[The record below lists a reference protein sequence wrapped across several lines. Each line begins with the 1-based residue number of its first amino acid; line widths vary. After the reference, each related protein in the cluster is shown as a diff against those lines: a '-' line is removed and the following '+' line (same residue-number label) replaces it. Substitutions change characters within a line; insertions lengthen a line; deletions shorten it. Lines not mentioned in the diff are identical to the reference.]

1 MSPTFAPT
9 SLDHVA
15 LWVDDRG
22 PLATFLCDHLGMHVI
37 EETDTFTL
45 VGIDAKLGKLTL
57 FDAEGPRQRGALERV
72 VLRVADLER
81 VLTALPFDTMRQGDG
96 VAAFEAPAGV
106 PLGLVE
112 ADGAEF
118 DLDHVA
124 LWVDDRE
131 PLAKFLCD
139 YLGMH
144 VIEETDTFTLVGID
158 AKLGK
163 LTLFDAEGPRQRG
176 ALERVVLRVGE
187 LERVLTA
194 LPFDT
199 MRQGDGVAA
208 FEAPAGVPLGLV
220 EADGA
225 EFDLDH
231 VVLGLSDPDA
241 AARELAA
248 LGFEPREDGC
258 VAVGDRHVRI
268 VRGNAA
274 DGGRPLLNHLALLVE
289 NARGIQDEAEGA
301 GIEIDEVKDAKNTF
315 AVFVSGP
322 EGVRV
327 EYVEHK
333 PGFALV

>member
-1 MSPTFAPT
+1 MKPTLAPT

-15 LWVDDRG
+15 LWVDDRE

-72 VLRVADLER
+72 VLRVGELGR
-81 VLTALPFDTMRQGDG
+81 VLTT
-96 VAAFEAPAGV
+96 
-106 PLGLVE
+106 
-112 ADGAEF
+112 
-118 DLDHVA
+118 
-124 LWVDDRE
+124 
-131 PLAKFLCD
+131 
-139 YLGMH
+139 
-144 VIEETDTFTLVGID
+144 
-158 AKLGK
+158 
-163 LTLFDAEGPRQRG
+163 
-176 ALERVVLRVGE
+176 
-187 LERVLTA
+187 

-231 VVLGLSDPDA
+231 VVLGLSDPEA
-241 AARELAA
+241 AARELATM
-248 LGFEPREDGC
+248 GFERREDGC

-289 NARGIQDEAEGA
+289 DARDVQQEAEGA
-301 GIEIDEVKDAKNTF
+301 GLEIDDVKDAKNTF
-315 AVFVSGP
+315 AVFVRGP